1 MKEVYEKGMEGVRVA
16 EAGRQEMIGQT
27 EERIKA
33 EMRRGGGG
41 WQDRDKQKR
50 DDGIR
55 NVRSKRKRR

>member
-41 WQDRDKQKR
+41 GAGQRQTKK
-50 DDGIR
+50 G
-55 NVRSKRKRR
+55 

>member
-41 WQDRDKQKR
+41 GRTETNKK
-50 DDGIR
+50 GMTG
-55 NVRSKRKRR
+55 